1 MSVVER
7 VKAAQ
12 NPQEAMV
19 ALAAGIDLLLSQQP
33 THPEDPWGT
42 WASEGAP
49 AYHAAPDTLIPDEF
63 EVVKVTETP
72 DHIEVA
78 VKAPSPE
85 KAERR
90 ASFEAQ
96 SLKLGENLPAGEDW
110 NAVYVKGGPLWLY
123 HLNRDLFMSYP
134 YSIRQGMVADII
146 EDDPKAAHEV
156 GRDVLKQASETGPGS
171 SAMLVG
177 EGTLG

>member
-49 AYHAAPDTLIPDEF
+49 EYSPAAT
-63 EVVKVTETP
+63 VTETP

-90 ASFEAQ
+90 ATFEAQ

-110 NAVYVKGGPLWLY
+110 NEVYVKGGPLWLY

-134 YSIRQGMVADII
+134 YSIRQGMVADVI
-146 EDDPKAAHEV
+146 EDDPKAAHEM
-156 GRDVLKQASETGPGS
+156 GRDVLKQASETGPGGTGMFI
-171 SAMLVG
+171 A